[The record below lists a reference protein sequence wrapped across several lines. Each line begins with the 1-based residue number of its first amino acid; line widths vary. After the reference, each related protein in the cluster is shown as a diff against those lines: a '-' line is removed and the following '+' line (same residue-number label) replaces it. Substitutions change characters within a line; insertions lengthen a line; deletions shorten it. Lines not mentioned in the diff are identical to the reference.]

1 MHVSSFLRRSFQKKR
16 KKKENSVPSLTQ
28 KGEQQGYTY
37 QKAFR
42 NLLSAKIELVAC
54 RFKGLHKIIQV
65 KRHLCGLP
73 SPGSWWTRQGAQ
85 DNSQFVR
92 IFKDTTQVNWLFM
105 ASTRMPPPSP
115 HVPPLASY
123 SNYFPACLSYT
134 LLGTNSPPSAGL
146 SLSFLWLNFTTF
158 PSTPLSSSPSYGRLF
173 NHSLV
178 QQPSQVYLQ
187 SSLRVHSVLSYSSIL
202 RVLRIPKPS
211 TEPWRALPG
220 TGFCH

>member
-1 MHVSSFLRRSFQKKR
+1 MDKARCPGQQPICENFQGCYTGELVVHGLNQDATTITPCPSLSFLFK
-16 KKKENSVPSLTQ
+16 
-28 KGEQQGYTY
+28 
-37 QKAFR
+37 
-42 NLLSAKIELVAC
+42 LLSSMSV
-54 RFKGLHKIIQV
+54 
-65 KRHLCGLP
+65 
-73 SPGSWWTRQGAQ
+73 
-85 DNSQFVR
+85 
-92 IFKDTTQVNWLFM
+92 
-105 ASTRMPPPSP
+105 
-115 HVPPLASY
+115 
-123 SNYFPACLSYT
+123 LS

-158 PSTPLSSSPSYGRLF
+158 PSTPLTSSPSYGRLF

-187 SSLRVHSVLSYSSIL
+187 SLLRVHSVLSYSSIL